1 MTRRYALVTGAS
13 RGIGAAIARRL
24 AGEGYDLTL
33 AARNETPLD
42 EVATAIAAGGAIV
55 QAVTGDLSSEEDV
68 RRVAAAHLERFPVLH
83 LLVLSAGMAF
93 AGEVAGFPLR
103 RLDRMVA
110 VNLRA
115 PLVLVQSCL
124 PALRKAAAEDPDR
137 GARVVALA
145 SMSGVVAEPLL
156 GLYGATKAAL
166 ISLCE
171 AITVEESAHGVSA
184 TAVSPGFVDTD
195 MGAWATDHI
204 ERSSMLEAADVA
216 ELVASLTRLSARAV
230 VPNLVVA
237 RAGPQVWRA

>member
-33 AARNETPLD
+33 AARHESPLD
-42 EVATAIAAGGAIV
+42 EVAGELAAGGAIV
-55 QAVTGDLSSEEDV
+55 QAVTGDLSSEEEV
-68 RRVAAAHLERFPVLH
+68 RRVAGAHLERFPLLH
-83 LLVLSAGMAF
+83 LLVLSAGMSF
-93 AGEVAGFPLR
+93 AGEVADFPLR

-115 PLVLVQSCL
+115 PVVLVQACL
-124 PALRKAAAEDPDR
+124 PALRRAAAEDAAR

-145 SMSGVVAEPLL
+145 SLSGVVAEPRL

-171 AITVEESAHGVSA
+171 AVTVEESAHGVSA

-195 MGAWATDHI
+195 MGAWATDRI
-204 ERSSMLEAADVA
+204 ERSSMLAAADIA
-216 ELVASLTRLSARAV
+216 ELVVSLTRLSARAV
-230 VPNLVVA
+230 VPNLVVT
-237 RAGPQVWRA
+237 RAGEQMWRA

>member
-1 MTRRYALVTGAS
+1 VTRRYALVTGAS

-33 AARNETPLD
+33 AARHEAPLD
-42 EVATAIAAGGAIV
+42 EVAGELVAGGADV
-55 QAVTGDLSSEEDV
+55 QTVTGDLSNEEDV
-68 RRVAAAHLERFPVLH
+68 RCVADTHLERFPLLH
-83 LLVLSAGMAF
+83 LLVLSAGMSF
-93 AGEVAGFPLR
+93 AGEVADFPLR

-115 PLVLVQSCL
+115 PLVLVQRCL
-124 PALRKAAAEDPDR
+124 PALRMAAAEDPAR

-145 SMSGVVAEPLL
+145 SLSGVVAEPLL
-156 GLYGATKAAL
+156 GVYGSTKAAL

-171 AITVEESAHGVSA
+171 AITVEESARGVSA

-204 ERSSMLEAADVA
+204 ERSAMLEAADVA
-216 ELVASLTRLSARAV
+216 ELVVSLTRLSARAV

-237 RAGPQVWRA
+237 RAGDQVWRA